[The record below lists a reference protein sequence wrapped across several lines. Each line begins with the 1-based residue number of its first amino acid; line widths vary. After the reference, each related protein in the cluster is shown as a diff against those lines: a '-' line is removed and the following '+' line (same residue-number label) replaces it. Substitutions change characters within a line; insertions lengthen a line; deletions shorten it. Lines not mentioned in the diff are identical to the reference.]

1 MFEAELWHK
10 AIRLFD
16 GNRVLQPWPGRGD
29 IMTVLSVVVC
39 AATGFLVAWALIP
52 VILEVCRR
60 ARGERRDFCFHH
72 TEKAPVPRFGGIA
85 LAGGFTA
92 VVLAAFYFSEGGVSR
107 EMLTVLG
114 CSLAMFGLGVL
125 DDLRPIG
132 ARMKL
137 LGQIAI
143 AGVMAMGGSSIEVV
157 TNPFTGIGYNIG
169 LWGVVATVLWLVA
182 LTNLI
187 NIIDGIDGLAGG
199 ISLMLMVLLV
209 HASLGG
215 SSFLLLLAV
224 GMIGALVGF
233 LYFNFPPARIY
244 MGDGGA
250 YFLGFLIGGLTLVTS
265 QKGTVAAALV
275 APVFALALPILDVG
289 LAIVRRGI
297 KGLPVFRPDRR
308 HIHHRLVEFGFSHR
322 RTLLTLY
329 VLSTLF
335 LLMAFGVFWSQGRLV
350 PLFLGLSFL
359 VVIYVVHSFGL
370 VSSKYSLRTFWRD
383 MQSIRRETRYTMLL
397 AQWLEM
403 EAERCQSPCELWEN
417 FVFFANK
424 LELAEVK
431 LCLRGGQLVWQAPV
445 QPPATAEMERKHHD
459 FHGSTITGIELAVR
473 KGVMSPKLFEMK
485 SELAAEAWFKAATRW
500 KATNRADIE
509 LATDSQRLVAVRTVA
524 TRVVA

>member
-1 MFEAELWHK
+1 
-10 AIRLFD
+10 
-16 GNRVLQPWPGRGD
+16 
-29 IMTVLSVVVC
+29 MTVLSVVVC
-39 AATGFLVAWALIP
+39 AVTGFLVSWGLIP
-52 VILEVCRR
+52 VILDACRR
-60 ARGERRDFCFHH
+60 ASGAPRDLCFHH
-72 TEKAPVPRFGGIA
+72 TDKAPIPRFGGIA
-85 LAGGFTA
+85 LAAGFTA
-92 VVLAAFYFSEGGVSR
+92 VVLAALYFSEGGVSR
-107 EMLTVLG
+107 EMLTVVC
-114 CSLAMFGLGVL
+114 CSLAMFGLGIL

-143 AGVMAMGGSSIEVV
+143 AGVVALGGSSIEVV
-157 TNPFTGIGYNIG
+157 TNPFTGTGHDIGI
-169 LWGVVATVLWLVA
+169 WGVVATVLWLVA

-209 HASLGG
+209 HASLGS

-250 YFLGFLIGGLTLVTS
+250 YFLGFLIGGLTLVTA

-275 APVFALALPILDVG
+275 APVFALALPILDVA

-359 VVIYVVHSFGL
+359 VVIYIVHSFGL

-403 EAERCQSPCELWEN
+403 EADRCQSPGELWEN

-431 LCLRGGQLVWQAPV
+431 LCLREGQLVWQAPGR
-445 QPPATAEMERKHHD
+445 PTAADELERKHHD
-459 FHGSTITGIELAVR
+459 FHGSAITGIEVAVR
-473 KGVMSPKLFEMK
+473 KGDMSPKLFEMK

-500 KATNRADIE
+500 RATNHADIE
-509 LATDSQRLVAVRTVA
+509 LAADNQRLVAVRTVIA
-524 TRVVA
+524 RISA

>member
-1 MFEAELWHK
+1 
-10 AIRLFD
+10 
-16 GNRVLQPWPGRGD
+16 
-29 IMTVLSVVVC
+29 MTVLSVVVC
-39 AATGFLVAWALIP
+39 AVTGFLVSWGLIP
-52 VILEVCRR
+52 VILDVCRR
-60 ARGERRDFCFHH
+60 ASSAPRDLCFHH
-72 TEKAPVPRFGGIA
+72 TDKAPIPRFGGIA
-85 LAGGFTA
+85 LAAGFTA
-92 VVLAAFYFSEGGVSR
+92 VVLAALYFSEGGVSR
-107 EMLTVLG
+107 EMLTVVC
-114 CSLAMFGLGVL
+114 CSLAMFGLGIL

-137 LGQIAI
+137 LGQVAI
-143 AGVMAMGGSSIEVV
+143 AGVVALGGSSIEVV
-157 TNPFTGIGYNIG
+157 TNPITGVGHDIGI
-169 LWGVVATVLWLVA
+169 WGVAATVLWLVA

-209 HASLGG
+209 HASLGS

-250 YFLGFLIGGLTLVTS
+250 YFLGFLIGGLTLVTA

-275 APVFALALPILDVG
+275 APVFALALPILDVA

-359 VVIYVVHSFGL
+359 VVIYIVHSFGL

-383 MQSIRRETRYTMLL
+383 VQSIRRETRYTMLL

-403 EAERCQSPCELWEN
+403 EAERCQSPGELWEN

-431 LCLRGGQLVWQAPV
+431 LCLREGQLVWQASG
-445 QPPATAEMERKHHD
+445 QPAADELERKHHD
-459 FHGSTITGIELAVR
+459 FHGSAITGIEVAVR

-500 KATNRADIE
+500 RATNHADIE
-509 LATDSQRLVAVRTVA
+509 LAADSKHLVAVRTVIA
-524 TRVVA
+524 RVPA

>member
-1 MFEAELWHK
+1 
-10 AIRLFD
+10 
-16 GNRVLQPWPGRGD
+16 
-29 IMTVLSVVVC
+29 MTVSSVLVC
-39 AATGFLVAWALIP
+39 AAVGFLVCWGLIP
-52 VILEVCRR
+52 LILSVSRR
-60 ARGERRDFCFHH
+60 AGASRDKCFHQGD
-72 TEKAPVPRFGGIA
+72 KAPIPRFGGVAIA
-85 LAGGFTA
+85 AGFTA
-92 VVLAAFYFSEGGVSR
+92 VVLAALYLSEEILSR
-107 EMLTVLG
+107 ELLCVVVG
-114 CSLAMFGLGVL
+114 SFAMFGLGIL

-132 ARMKL
+132 ARNKL
-137 LGQIAI
+137 IGQIAI
-143 AGVMAMGGSSIEVV
+143 SMVVALGGSSIESV
-157 TNPFTGIGYNIG
+157 TNPLTGQSHDIGMWS
-169 LWGVVATVLWLVA
+169 LVVTVIWLVA

-209 HASLGG
+209 HASMNT
-215 SSFLLLLAV
+215 SHFLLLLAV

-250 YFLGFLIGGLTLVTS
+250 YFLGFLIGGLTLVTA

-275 APVFALALPILDVG
+275 APVFALALPIIDVT
-289 LAIVRRGI
+289 LAIVRRGL

-329 VLSTLF
+329 VLSTVF

-359 VVIYVVHSFGL
+359 VVIYIVHSFGL
-370 VSSKYSLRTFWRD
+370 VSSKYSVRTFWRD
-383 MQSIRRETRYTMLL
+383 MQHIRRETRYTILL

-403 EAERCQSPCELWEN
+403 EAERCQSPGELWEN

-431 LCLRGGQLVWQAPV
+431 LHLRDGQLAWQAPGIEGT
-445 QPPATAEMERKHHD
+445 TAELEHSRHD
-459 FHGSTITGIELAVR
+459 FQGSAVTGIELAVR
-473 KGVMSPKLFEMK
+473 KGAMSPKLFEMK

-500 KATNRADIE
+500 RATNRAD
-509 LATDSQRLVAVRTVA
+509 LALASDTKQLVAVRHTA
-524 TRVVA
+524 FKASA